1 MDEIIYKLFGEGRDL
16 NVLQMSMRAI
26 VMFFICL
33 ALIRIA
39 GRRSFGSRTAFDN
52 IVVIMLGAILSRA
65 VVGISPFFP
74 IIISSLVFVI
84 VYRLFAFL
92 SVTNTSLSHVLKGKE
107 MSLYKNG
114 KLNEKNLKRCS
125 ISEGDLLQGVRLEAN
140 VTSLDEI
147 EEAFMERNGKISVI
161 KRSRKLPG

>member
-1 MDEIIYKLFGEGRDL
+1 MDDIIYKLFGEGRDL
-16 NVLQMSMRAI
+16 DVLQMSMRAV

-65 VVGISPFFP
+65 VVGVSPFFP
-74 IIISSLVFVI
+74 TVIASLALVI

-92 SVTNTSLSHVLKGKE
+92 SVTNSKLSHILKGKE
-107 MSLYKNG
+107 MSLYKDG
-114 KLNEKNLKRCS
+114 KVNEQNLKRCS
-125 ISEGDLLQGVRLEAN
+125 ISMGDLLQGIRLEAN

-161 KRSRKLPG
+161 KKSR